1 MPEMVRMGVRAHLAA
16 DQRPFGTSAREVV
29 TFDEG
34 GAELSREIV
43 PDDPGLVLRV
53 VQFVD
58 LDNGG
63 RATTEAFGSMTLAVP
78 ETCSVEEL
86 RAELHEFVFEE
97 ELLELDEDLGDE
109 PRWEQLSLALREE
122 AVIADDATL
131 LALPF
136 VIEIDDQV
144 SARLN
149 R

>member
-1 MPEMVRMGVRAHLAA
+1 MVRMGVRANLAA

-29 TFDEG
+29 TVDESG
-34 GAELSREIV
+34 TEISREIV

-58 LDNGG
+58 LDNGV
-63 RATTEAFGSMTLAVP
+63 RATTEAFGVMTLVVP
-78 ETCSVEEL
+78 HTCSLEEL

-109 PRWEQLSLALREE
+109 PRWEQLSSVLREE
-122 AVIADDATL
+122 AVIADDAAL

-136 VIEIDDQV
+136 VIEVDDPV
-144 SARLN
+144 AARLN